1 MVLILQRTRAGI
13 LNSGNIRIGQLAALT
28 VTRRLLLAALGR
40 TTLLRTVLRTLLL
53 RVLCGILSGL
63 LHTVKRARQLLQGE
77 TTLLTNPV
85 ALGDLS
91 DLVLTLSNLR
101 VSLLAGSLGNTL
113 NLLLKRKLSGLRA
126 ARTLAT
132 LTLLTG
138 RSSLLRNVLALSG
151 CGSHR
156 SHSVTALSLLRL
168 QSILLLLVTRILA
181 GSGTATLTVITL
193 MAVDVIRRA
202 TATTAQRLIVN
213 HQATTGTMLT
223 GLREDLK
230 QTGTQ
235 ALTGHLNQTQRSH
248 LSHLMLGTVTAQA
261 LNQATQNQVT
271 VRLKHHVNE
280 VNDDNAADIAQTQL
294 TDNLL
299 SSFQVVLG
307 DSLFKVAAATGELTG
322 VHIHHGHGFSTVNH
336 QRTTRRQVH
345 LTVQCL
351 RQLLVDAVVVEEVV
365 IAVPLLQAGDQ
376 VRRHVRHVRLD
387 GIPRVLAL
395 NDHRGEVLVEDVTHG
410 LNHQVGL
417 LVEHLRSQHLAGV
430 SLLLDL
436 FPLRTQTVNV
446 VGQLLFRSTLRRGTN
461 DYASTLG
468 QLVLQN
474 LLQTRTLG
482 VGQLAGNTGHRTTRH
497 VHQEAAGQGN
507 LAGQAGTLVTNR
519 VLGDLHQNRIAGLQ
533 GVLNLAGRTVQT
545 GDIPVDLARVQHSVA
560 AASNVNE
567 RSFHGRQNVL
577 NLTQVH
583 VTNQGI
589 LLGLGYE
596 VLSQH
601 AVLKHTNLDAAVLL
615 TNQHLTVHR
624 LAASQELSL
633 SHDVAAAAQG
643 AGLAAAHTLRLQAG
657 RTAHTGHSVGCVRVS
672 QSRRTHLGDGLNVVI
687 NAALNLNI
695 FGTAATA
702 TTTVARHLSLS
713 GSLLT
718 AALHALLTLLLLG
731 SGAACLTLQLGG
743 NSELAQLLRLGCHEQ
758 RHRTHGGTRAQLL
771 QLFALQV
778 ANGLYRLSRFLG
790 LLSRLFCGGCLE
802 CSFFGCGFLSN
813 CSSLGGLLSG
823 SLFSLLLSIF
833 SNRSFNGSLG
843 LLSFL
848 SLCGGYDLNLGGL
861 FLHLNGRLGSGLSHL
876 LLSNRLSRLSGRGN
890 NFLHLRGLL
899 NGLDLSGLLHDSRL
913 SRLLLSSLKQAIQSR
928 SNLGLRRSGSGSLR
942 CRRVLSLSVTQV
954 GQASRNRLIQG
965 NLRSLLLLRATR
977 TAALSTLLGVRALTN
992 ILTQSFT
999 GLCRGVL
1006 LLREGVQRLKNPK
1019 FDVLLVRH

>member
-1 MVLILQRTRAGI
+1 M
-13 LNSGNIRIGQLAALT
+13 
-28 VTRRLLLAALGR
+28 
-40 TTLLRTVLRTLLL
+40 
-53 RVLCGILSGL
+53 
-63 LHTVKRARQLLQGE
+63 
-77 TTLLTNPV
+77 
-85 ALGDLS
+85 
-91 DLVLTLSNLR
+91 
-101 VSLLAGSLGNTL
+101 SLLAGSLGNTL
-113 NLLLKRKLSGLRA
+113 NLLLQRQLSGLRA

-138 RSSLLRNVLALSG
+138 RSGLLRSLISLSG

-168 QSILLLLVTRILA
+168 QGVLLLLVTRILA
-181 GSGTATLTVITL
+181 GSRTGTLTVITL
-193 MAVDVIRRA
+193 VTVDVIRRA
-202 TATTAQRLIVN
+202 TATTAQRLIVHN
-213 HQATTGTMLT
+213 QAAASALLT

-235 ALTGHLNQTQRSH
+235 TLTGHLNQTQRGH
-248 LSHLMLGTVTAQA
+248 LSHLVLGAVTAQA
-261 LNQATQNQVT
+261 LNQATQNQVA

-280 VNDDNAADIAQTQL
+280 VNDDNAADVAQTQL

-307 DSLFKVAAATGELTG
+307 DGLLQVAAATSELAG
-322 VHIHHGHGFSTVNH
+322 VHIHHGHGFSAVNH

-345 LTVQCL
+345 LTVQSL

-365 IAVPLLQAGDQ
+365 LTIPLLQAGNQ
-376 VRRHVRHVRLD
+376 VRRHVGHVRLD
-387 GIPRVLAL
+387 GIPGVLAL
-395 NDHRGEVLVEDVTHG
+395 NDHRGEVLVEDVTDG

-430 SLLLDL
+430 SLLLNL

-446 VGQLLFRSTLRRGTN
+446 VGQLLLRSTLRRGTN
-461 DYASTLG
+461 NHASALG

-474 LLQTRTLG
+474 LLQASTLG

-497 VHQEAAGQGN
+497 VHQEATGQGN

-519 VLGDLHQNRIAGLQ
+519 VLGDLHQHRIAGLQ
-533 GVLNLAGRTVQT
+533 GVLNLAGRTVQA

-560 AASNVNE
+560 AATNVNE

-583 VTNQGI
+583 VANQGI
-589 LLGLGYE
+589 LLGLGHE

-615 TNQHLTVHR
+615 TNQHLTVHG
-624 LAASQELSL
+624 LTASQELSL
-633 SHDVAAAAQG
+633 SHNVAAATQRT
-643 AGLAAAHTLRLQAG
+643 GLAAAHTLRLQAG
-657 RTAHTGHSVGCVRVS
+657 RTAHTGHGVGCVRVS
-672 QSRRTHLGDGLNVVI
+672 QARRTHLGDGLNVII

-695 FGTAATA
+695 LGTAATA
-702 TTTVARHLSLS
+702 TATVARHLSLS
-713 GSLLT
+713 GSLLA
-718 AALHALLTLLLLG
+718 AALHALLTLLLLS
-731 SGAACLTLQLGG
+731 SGAAGFALQLGG

-778 ANGLYRLSRFLG
+778 ANGLYWLGSLCGILSCG
-790 LLSRLFCGGCLE
+790 LLRRLFCGGCLRY
-802 CSFFGCGFLSN
+802 SFFGCGFFSN
-813 CSSLGGLLSG
+813 RSSLGGLLS
-823 SLFSLLLSIF
+823 SFS
-833 SNRSFNGSLG
+833 GSLG
-843 LLSFL
+843 LLSLLSFL
-848 SLCGGYDLNLGGL
+848 SLCRGHDLNLGGL
-861 FLHLNGRLGSGLSHL
+861 FLHLNGRLGSGLS
-876 LLSNRLSRLSGRGN
+876 SGGLSRLSGGGN

-899 NGLDLSGLLHDSRL
+899 DGLNLRGVLHNSRL

-928 SNLGLRRSGSGSLR
+928 SNLGLRCSGSGNLR

-954 GQASRNRLIQG
+954 GQASSNRLIQG
-965 NLRSLLLLRATR
+965 NLRSFLLLRATR

-1006 LLREGVQRLKNPK
+1006 FLREGVQRLKNPK

>member
-1 MVLILQRTRAGI
+1 M
-13 LNSGNIRIGQLAALT
+13 
-28 VTRRLLLAALGR
+28 
-40 TTLLRTVLRTLLL
+40 
-53 RVLCGILSGL
+53 
-63 LHTVKRARQLLQGE
+63 
-77 TTLLTNPV
+77 
-85 ALGDLS
+85 
-91 DLVLTLSNLR
+91 
-101 VSLLAGSLGNTL
+101 SLLAGSLGNAL

-126 ARTLAT
+126 ARTLAA
-132 LTLLTG
+132 LTLLAG
-138 RSSLLRNVLALSG
+138 RSGLLRSFLTVSG

-213 HQATTGTMLT
+213 HQATTGTLLT

-280 VNDDNAADIAQTQL
+280 VNDDNAANIAQTQL

-307 DSLFKVAAATGELTG
+307 DSLFQVAAATGELTG
-322 VHIHHGHGFSTVNH
+322 VHVHHGHGFGTVNH
-336 QRTTRRQVH
+336 QRTTRGQVH

-365 IAVPLLQAGDQ
+365 VAIPLLQAGDQ
-376 VRRHVRHVRLD
+376 IRRHVRHVRLD

-430 SLLLDL
+430 SLLLNL

-446 VGQLLFRSTLRRGTN
+446 VGQLLLRSTLRRGTN
-461 DYASTLG
+461 NHAGTLG

-474 LLQTRTLG
+474 LLQASTLSI
-482 VGQLAGNTGHRTTRH
+482 GQLAGNTGHRTTRH
-497 VHQEAAGQGN
+497 VHQEATGQGN

-519 VLGDLHQNRIAGLQ
+519 VLGDLNQNRIAGLQ

-545 GDIPVDLARVQHSVA
+545 SDIPVDLARVQHSVA

-567 RSFHGRQNVL
+567 RSFHGGQNVL

-583 VTNQGI
+583 VANQGI
-589 LLGLGYE
+589 LLGLGHE

-615 TNQHLTVHR
+615 TNQHLTVHG

-633 SHDVAAAAQG
+633 SHDVAAATQG
-643 AGLAAAHTLRLQAG
+643 AGLAAAHALRLQAG

-672 QSRRTHLGDGLNVVI
+672 QARCTYLGDGLNVII

-702 TTTVARHLSLS
+702 TATVARHLSLS
-713 GSLLT
+713 SGLLA

-743 NSELAQLLRLGCHEQ
+743 DSELAQLLRLGSHEQ

-778 ANGLYRLSRFLG
+778 ANGLDRLGSYFRLLSCGCLRCSFFRCRFLG
-790 LLSRLFCGGCLE
+790 YRLLS
-802 CSFFGCGFLSN
+802 N
-813 CSSLGGLLSG
+813 DSSLGGLLSG
-823 SLFSLLLSIF
+823 GLFSFLL
-833 SNRSFNGSLG
+833 GSLG
-843 LLSFL
+843 LL

-861 FLHLNGRLGSGLSHL
+861 FLHLNGRLGGGSD
-876 LLSNRLSRLSGRGN
+876 
-890 NFLHLRGLL
+890 NFLYLRGLL
-899 NGLDLSGLLHDSRL
+899 DSLNLCSFLDSLDLRGLLRDSRL

-928 SNLGLRRSGSGSLR
+928 SNLGLRHNGSGNLR

-954 GQASRNRLIQG
+954 GQAGSNRLIQG

-977 TAALSTLLGVRALTN
+977 TATLSTLLGIRALTN
-992 ILTQSFT
+992 ILTQSLT

>member
-1 MVLILQRTRAGI
+1 MVLVLQRTRAGT
-13 LNSGNIRIGQLAALT
+13 LHSGNIRIGQLAALA
-28 VTRRLLLAALGR
+28 VTRRLLLATLGR
-40 TTLLRTVLRTLLL
+40 TTLLRTALGRVLR
-53 RVLCGILSGL
+53 RILSGFL
-63 LHTVKRARQLLQGE
+63 LHAVERARQLLQGE
-77 TTLLTNPV
+77 TALLANPV

-101 VSLLAGSLGNTL
+101 VSLLAGGLGNTL

-126 ARTLAT
+126 ARTLAA
-132 LTLLTG
+132 LTLLAG
-138 RSSLLRNVLALSG
+138 RSGLLRSFLTVSG

-156 SHSVTALSLLRL
+156 SHSVTTLSLLRL

-213 HQATTGTMLT
+213 HQATTGAVLT

-235 ALTGHLNQTQRSH
+235 ALAGHLNQTQRSH
-248 LSHLMLGTVTAQA
+248 LSHLMLGTVTTQA

-280 VNDDNAADIAQTQL
+280 VNDDNAANIAQTQL

-307 DSLFKVAAATGELTG
+307 DSLFQVTAATGELTG
-322 VHIHHGHGFSTVNH
+322 VHVHHGHGFGTVNH

-351 RQLLVDAVVVEEVV
+351 RQLLVNAVVVEEVV

-376 VRRHVRHVRLD
+376 VRRHIGHVRLN

-395 NDHRGEVLVEDVTHG
+395 NDHRGEVLVEDVTHS

-615 TNQHLTVHR
+615 TNQHLTVHG

-633 SHDVAAAAQG
+633 GHDVAAATQG
-643 AGLAAAHTLRLQAG
+643 TGLAAAHTLRLQAG

-672 QSRRTHLGDGLNVVI
+672 QARCTHLGDGLNLII

-702 TTTVARHLSLS
+702 TATVARHLSLS
-713 GSLLT
+713 GSLLA
-718 AALHALLTLLLLG
+718 AALHALLTLLFLG
-731 SGAACLTLQLGG
+731 SGAACFTLQLDS
-743 NSELAQLLRLGCHEQ
+743 NSELAQLLRLGSHEQ

-861 FLHLNGRLGSGLSHL
+861 FLHLNGRLSGLSGG
-876 LLSNRLSRLSGRGN
+876 SN
-890 NFLHLRGLL
+890 NFLDLCSLLDGLHLCGV
-899 NGLDLSGLLHDSRL
+899 LHDSRL

-928 SNLGLRRSGSGSLR
+928 SNLGLRRNGSGNLR
-942 CRRVLSLSVTQV
+942 CRRVLSLSVTQA
-954 GQASRNRLIQG
+954 GQAGSNRLIQG

-977 TAALSTLLGVRALTN
+977 TATLSALLGIRALTN

>member
-1 MVLILQRTRAGI
+1 MVLVLQRTRAGT
-13 LNSGNIRIGQLAALT
+13 LHSGNIRIGQLAALA
-28 VTRRLLLAALGR
+28 VTRRLLLATLGR
-40 TTLLRTVLRTLLL
+40 TTLLRTALSRILRGT
-53 RVLCGILSGL
+53 LSGL
-63 LHTVKRARQLLQGE
+63 LLHAVERARQLLQGE
-77 TTLLTNPV
+77 TALLANPV

-91 DLVLTLSNLR
+91 DLILTLSNLR
-101 VSLLAGSLGNTL
+101 VSLLAGCLSNTL

-126 ARTLAT
+126 ARTLAA
-132 LTLLTG
+132 LTLLAG
-138 RSSLLRNVLALSG
+138 RSGLLRSFLAMSG

-181 GSGTATLTVITL
+181 SSRTATLTVITL

-213 HQATTGTMLT
+213 HQATTGALLT

-248 LSHLMLGTVTAQA
+248 LSHLMLSTVTTQA

-307 DSLFKVAAATGELTG
+307 DSLFQVAAATGELTG
-322 VHIHHGHGFSTVNH
+322 VHVHHGHGFGTVNH
-336 QRTTRRQVH
+336 QRTTRGQVH

-365 IAVPLLQAGDQ
+365 VAIPLLQAGDQ

-387 GIPRVLAL
+387 RIPCVLAL
-395 NDHRGEVLVEDVTHG
+395 NNHRGEVLVEDVTHG

-430 SLLLDL
+430 SLLLNL

-446 VGQLLFRSTLRRGTN
+446 VGQLLLRSTLRRGTN
-461 DYASTLG
+461 NHASTLG

-474 LLQTRTLG
+474 LLQTSTLS

-497 VHQEAAGQGN
+497 VHQEATGQGN

-533 GVLNLAGRTVQT
+533 RVLNLAGRAVQT
-545 GDIPVDLARVQHSVA
+545 GDIPVDLARVQHSVT

-583 VTNQGI
+583 VANQGI
-589 LLGLGYE
+589 LLGLGHE

-601 AVLKHTNLDAAVLL
+601 AVLEHTNLDAAVLL
-615 TNQHLTVHR
+615 TNQHLAVHG

-633 SHDVAAAAQG
+633 SHDVAATTQG
-643 AGLAAAHTLRLQAG
+643 AGLAAAHALRLQAG
-657 RTAHTGHSVGCVRVS
+657 RTTHTGHSVGCVRIS
-672 QSRRTHLGDGLNVVI
+672 QARCTHLGDGLNVII

-702 TTTVARHLSLS
+702 TATVARHLSLS
-713 GSLLT
+713 GGLLA

-731 SGAACLTLQLGG
+731 SGTACLTLQLGG
-743 NSELAQLLRLGCHEQ
+743 DSELAQLLRLGSHEQ
-758 RHRTHGGTRAQLL
+758 RHRAHGGTRAQLL
-771 QLFALQV
+771 QLFALQI
-778 ANGLYRLSRFLG
+778 AQGLDRLGSYFRLLSCG
-790 LLSRLFCGGCLE
+790 LLSRLFCGGCLG
-802 CSFFGCGFLSN
+802 CSFFGCGFLSS

-823 SLFSLLLSIF
+823 GLFSLLL
-833 SNRSFNGSLG
+833 GSLG
-843 LLSFL
+843 LL

-861 FLHLNGRLGSGLSHL
+861 FLHLNGRLSSGLSGG
-876 LLSNRLSRLSGRGN
+876 SD
-890 NFLHLRGLL
+890 NFLDLCGLLDGLYLRGVLR
-899 NGLDLSGLLHDSRL
+899 DSRL

-928 SNLGLRRSGSGSLR
+928 SNLGLRHNGSGNLR
-942 CRRVLSLSVTQV
+942 CRRVLSLGVTQV
-954 GQASRNRLIQG
+954 GQASRDCLIQG

-977 TAALSTLLGVRALTN
+977 TATLSTLLGLRALTN

>member
-1 MVLILQRTRAGI
+1 M
-13 LNSGNIRIGQLAALT
+13 
-28 VTRRLLLAALGR
+28 
-40 TTLLRTVLRTLLL
+40 
-53 RVLCGILSGL
+53 
-63 LHTVKRARQLLQGE
+63 
-77 TTLLTNPV
+77 
-85 ALGDLS
+85 
-91 DLVLTLSNLR
+91 
-101 VSLLAGSLGNTL
+101 SLLAGSLGNTL

-126 ARTLAT
+126 ARTLAA
-132 LTLLTG
+132 LTLLAG
-138 RSSLLRNVLALSG
+138 RSSLLRSFLAMSG

-213 HQATTGTMLT
+213 HQATTATLLT

-248 LSHLMLGTVTAQA
+248 LSHLMLGAVTTQA

-280 VNDDNAADIAQTQL
+280 VNDDNAANIAQTQL

-307 DSLFKVAAATGELTG
+307 DSLFQVAAATGELTG
-322 VHIHHGHGFSTVNH
+322 VHVHHGHGFGTVNH

-365 IAVPLLQAGDQ
+365 VTVPLLQAGDQ
-376 VRRHVRHVRLD
+376 VRRHIGHVRLD
-387 GIPRVLAL
+387 GIPCVLAL

-417 LVEHLRSQHLAGV
+417 LVEHLRSQHLARV
-430 SLLLDL
+430 SLLLNL

-446 VGQLLFRSTLRRGTN
+446 VGQLLLRSTLRRGTN
-461 DYASTLG
+461 NHASTLG

-474 LLQTRTLG
+474 LLQASTLS

-497 VHQEAAGQGN
+497 VHQEATGQGN

-533 GVLNLAGRTVQT
+533 SVLNLAGRTVQA
-545 GDIPVDLARVQHSVA
+545 GHIPVDLARVQHSVA

-583 VTNQGI
+583 VANQGI
-589 LLGLGYE
+589 LLSLGHE

-615 TNQHLTVHR
+615 TNQHLTVHG

-633 SHDVAAAAQG
+633 SHDVAAATQG
-643 AGLAAAHTLRLQAG
+643 AGLAAAHALRLQAG

-672 QSRRTHLGDGLNVVI
+672 QARCTHLGDGLNVII

-702 TTTVARHLSLS
+702 TATVARHLSLS
-713 GSLLT
+713 GGLLA

-743 NSELAQLLRLGCHEQ
+743 DSELAQLLRLGSHEQ

-778 ANGLYRLSRFLG
+778 ANGLDRLGSYFRLLSCGCLRCSFFRCRFLG
-790 LLSRLFCGGCLE
+790 YRLLS
-802 CSFFGCGFLSN
+802 N
-813 CSSLGGLLSG
+813 DSSL
-823 SLFSLLLSIF
+823 SLLLSSF
-833 SNRSFNGSLG
+833 SGSLG
-843 LLSFL
+843 LLS
-848 SLCGGYDLNLGGL
+848 SLCGSYDLNLGGL
-861 FLHLNGRLGSGLSHL
+861 FLHLNGRLGGGSD
-876 LLSNRLSRLSGRGN
+876 
-890 NFLHLRGLL
+890 NFLYLRGLL
-899 NGLDLSGLLHDSRL
+899 DSLNLCSFLDSLDLRGLLRDSRL

-928 SNLGLRRSGSGSLR
+928 SNLGLRHNGSGNLR

-954 GQASRNRLIQG
+954 GQAGSNRLIQG

-977 TAALSTLLGVRALTN
+977 TATLSTLLGIRALTN
-992 ILTQSFT
+992 ILTQSLT

>member
-1 MVLILQRTRAGI
+1 MVLVLQRTRAGI
-13 LNSGNIRIGQLAALT
+13 LHSGNIRIGQLAALT
-28 VTRRLLLAALGR
+28 VTRRLLLATLGR
-40 TTLLRTVLRTLLL
+40 TTLLRTVLRTLLS
-53 RVLCGILSGL
+53 RVLRGILSGL
-63 LHTVKRARQLLQGE
+63 LHAVKRARQLLQGE
-77 TTLLTNPV
+77 TALLTNPV

-91 DLVLTLSNLR
+91 DLVLTLSNLG

-126 ARTLAT
+126 ARTLAA
-132 LTLLTG
+132 LTLLAG
-138 RSSLLRNVLALSG
+138 RSGLLRNVLALSG

-202 TATTAQRLIVN
+202 TATTTQRLIVN
-213 HQATTGTMLT
+213 HQATAGTLLT

-271 VRLKHHVNE
+271 VRFKHHVNE

-307 DSLFKVAAATGELTG
+307 DSLFQVAAATGELTG
-322 VHIHHGHGFSTVNH
+322 VHVHHGHGFGTVNH

-345 LTVQCL
+345 LTVQRL
-351 RQLLVDAVVVEEVV
+351 RQLLVNAVVIEEV
-365 IAVPLLQAGDQ
+365 IRGIPLLQAGDQ
-376 VRRHVRHVRLD
+376 VRRHVRHVRLN

-395 NDHRGEVLVEDVTHG
+395 NNHRGEVLVEDVTHG

-417 LVEHLRSQHLAGV
+417 LVKHLRSQHLAGV
-430 SLLLDL
+430 SLLLNL

-446 VGQLLFRSTLRRGTN
+446 VGQLLLRSTLRRGTN
-461 DYASTLG
+461 NHASALG

-482 VGQLAGNTGHRTTRH
+482 VGQFAGNTGHRTTRH
-497 VHQEAAGQGN
+497 VHQEATGQRN

-533 GVLNLAGRTVQT
+533 SVLNLAGRTVQT

-583 VTNQGI
+583 VANQGI
-589 LLGLGYE
+589 LLGLRHE

-615 TNQHLTVHR
+615 TNQHLTVHG

-633 SHDVAAAAQG
+633 GHDVAAAAQG

-657 RTAHTGHSVGCVRVS
+657 RTAHTGHSVGRVRVS
-672 QSRRTHLGDGLNVVI
+672 QARRTHLGDGLNVVI
-687 NAALNLNI
+687 DAALNLNI

-702 TTTVARHLSLS
+702 TATVARHLSLS
-713 GSLLT
+713 GSLLA

-731 SGAACLTLQLGG
+731 SGTACLTLQLGG
-743 NSELAQLLRLGCHEQ
+743 NSELAQLFRLGSHEQ

-778 ANGLYRLSRFLG
+778 ANGLYRLGSFCGLLGRCFSCG

-861 FLHLNGRLGSGLSHL
+861 FLHLNGRLGSG
-876 LLSNRLSRLSGRGN
+876 GN

-899 NGLDLSGLLHDSRL
+899 DGLDLSGLLHDSRL
-913 SRLLLSSLKQAIQSR
+913 SRLLLSSLKQAIEGR
-928 SNLGLRRSGSGSLR
+928 SNLGLRRSGSGNLR

-954 GQASRNRLIQG
+954 GQASRNRLIQR